1 MKKINLFV
9 ILITIILFTQNI
21 FAFSPTFYVSYG
33 FSGQASQCQSPNYLS
48 INSAIVDIRNQSIQ
62 NPTIILCEGTYIEN
76 IDLSYSNNFS
86 LIGENENVIIKSFA
100 QESSKKN
107 KEK

>member
-1 MKKINLFV
+1 M
-9 ILITIILFTQNI
+9 
-21 FAFSPTFYVSYG
+21 
-33 FSGQASQCQSPNYLS
+33 
-48 INSAIVDIRNQSIQ
+48 
-62 NPTIILCEGTYIEN
+62 CEGTYIEN